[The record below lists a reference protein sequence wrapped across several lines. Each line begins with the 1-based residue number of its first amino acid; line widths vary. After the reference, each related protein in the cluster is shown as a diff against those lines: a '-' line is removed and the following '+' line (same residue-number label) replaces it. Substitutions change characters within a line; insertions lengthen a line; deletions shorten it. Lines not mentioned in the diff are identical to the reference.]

1 MSRDYSNYGKTKKR
15 TGSARGKTRGQTTRR
30 KAPPVRKNSSQG
42 RNGGMFWFISG
53 LAVGSLATAM
63 ILVPGMRPELPV
75 ADTRPAPV
83 EQSEPEF
90 EFHSLLRHD
99 EVVVQQEAPISEVE
113 VTAAPVQAQ
122 QQSSQSGTDSS
133 QGAAQ
138 PQQTLNSE
146 IFLVQAGSF
155 SKQQDAETRRVQ
167 LMLMNFTNAS
177 IENVRANSGQTRYRV
192 IVGPFGSQGQM
203 TSALNRI
210 SSQGIETLPLKRK
223 R

>member
-1 MSRDYSNYGKTKKR
+1 MSRDYSNYGKGKKSG
-15 TGSARGKTRGQTTRR
+15 GSRSKSRSQTTRR
-30 KAPPVRKNSSQG
+30 KAPPARKN
-42 RNGGMFWFISG
+42 NGGMFWFISG

-99 EVVVQQEAPISEVE
+99 EVVVQQEAPIREVE
-113 VTAAPVQAQ
+113 ATPPAAQKPQQNNRGSATETQAAAP
-122 QQSSQSGTDSS
+122 
-133 QGAAQ
+133 AQ
-138 PQQTLNSE
+138 PVAIGE

-155 SKQQDAETRRVQ
+155 SKKQDAETRRVQ
-167 LMLMNFTNAS
+167 LMLMNFTNAD
-177 IENVRANSGQTRYRV
+177 IENVRASSGQVRYRV
-192 IVGPFGSQGQM
+192 IVGPFDSQGKM
-203 TSALNRI
+203 TTALNRI
-210 SSQGIETLPLKRK
+210 SSQGIETLPIKRK

>member
-1 MSRDYSNYGKTKKR
+1 MSRDYSNYGKGKKR
-15 TGSARGKTRGQTTRR
+15 SSNSRSQTTRR
-30 KAPPVRKNSSQG
+30 KAPTARKNSPSG

-63 ILVPGMRPELPV
+63 ILVPGIRPDIPV
-75 ADTRPAPV
+75 TATRPAPV

-99 EVVVQQEAPISEVE
+99 EVVVQQEAP
-113 VTAAPVQAQ
+113 VTELP
-122 QQSSQSGTDSS
+122 
-133 QGAAQ
+133 AQ
-138 PQQTLNSE
+138 PQTQRTPQSSPTVVTSTQTPKPSRPAASGDV
-146 IFLVQAGSF
+146 FLVQAGSF

-167 LMLMNFTNAS
+167 LMLMNFTNAA
-177 IENVRANSGQTRYRV
+177 IENVRSGSGQRYRV
-192 IVGPFGSQGQM
+192 IVGPFDSQRQM
-203 TSALNRI
+203 TTALNRI